1 MKQDEQHAKPRVAA
15 REPQRS
21 TPTRS
26 GAGWCQVFVV
36 ALSLLFPSVALAGS
50 GVQLTPDTKRIL
62 VSKDLAGE
70 RWAITCEDDGTI
82 TGNVYRS
89 AEEPAFVWCDPQSD
103 DGNADPYARLYILSC
118 YGADRCPTQPC
129 GPDQWAFIADVT
141 LPGSFC
147 LPPTEVEPTPKPSV
161 APTATP
167 TQTPVVTPSP
177 RPTASPTPIPTVRP
191 TPRRTPTPT
200 ARPSPRPTP
209 DPEPQ
214 CCRVCRTGKAC
225 GDSCISRDKTC
236 HTSGG
241 CACNG

>member
-1 MKQDEQHAKPRVAA
+1 MRSIRSILPVLVGRSAIVAA
-15 REPQRS
+15 
-21 TPTRS
+21 
-26 GAGWCQVFVV
+26 AGV
-36 ALSLLFPSVALAGS
+36 ARAA
-50 GVQLTPDTKRIL
+50 GVQITPDSKRTL
-62 VSKDLAGE
+62 VNRDLQGE
-70 RWAITCEDDGTI
+70 RWAITCEEDGTI

-89 AEEPAFVWCDPQSD
+89 EGEPAFVWCDPQSD
-103 DGNADPYARLYILSC
+103 DGNPDPYDRLYVLNC
-118 YGADRCPTQPC
+118 YGADRCPRQPC

-147 LPPTEVEPTPKPSV
+147 LPPEGLAPTPQPSAV
-161 APTATP
+161 PTTTP
-167 TQTPVVTPSP
+167 TPAITPSP
-177 RPTASPTPIPTVRP
+177 QPTASPTPIPTARP

>member
-1 MKQDEQHAKPRVAA
+1 MLSLPDTLHAVR
-15 REPQRS
+15 R
-21 TPTRS
+21 TRS
-26 GAGWCQVFVV
+26 ILLVLL
-36 ALSLLFPSVALAGS
+36 ALLWAASLAGAA
-50 GVQLTPDTKRIL
+50 GVQITPDSKRTL
-62 VSKDLAGE
+62 VNSDLQGE
-70 RWAITCEDDGTI
+70 RWAITCEEDGTI

-89 AEEPAFVWCDPQSD
+89 AGEPAFVWCDPQSD
-103 DGNADPYARLYILSC
+103 DGNPDAYARLYVLSC
-118 YGADRCPTQPC
+118 YGADRCPQHPG
-129 GPDQWAFIADVT
+129 GPDQWSFIADVT
-141 LPGSFC
+141 LAGSFC
-147 LPPTEVEPTPKPSV
+147 LPPEEVAPTPEPSA

-167 TQTPVVTPSP
+167 TQTPTVTPSP
-177 RPTASPTPIPTVRP
+177 SPTAPPTPTPTVRP

-241 CACNG
+241 CACDG